1 MNLDSA
7 KKLINVKS
15 KREKMRKTYLFIA
28 KMFITVIFSFFISA
42 SSASLEVYAQTSD
55 NYTILNIKNEIS
67 DGKDKE
73 VTMLFEGER
82 RKIAQLTL
90 RNEMRLESHSVEEP
104 FILQCI
110 AGKGEL
116 IIGEGETAES
126 IELLPGTYITV
137 EANVLHDVVSQP
149 AVSILLIK
157 FPEE

>member
-1 MNLDSA
+1 M
-7 KKLINVKS
+7 KKP
-15 KREKMRKTYLFIA
+15 YLFIA
-28 KMFITVIFSFFISA
+28 KLFVTVVFSLFISV

-55 NYTILNIKNEIS
+55 NYTILNIENEIGG
-67 DGKDKE
+67 GKDKE

-90 RNEMRLESHSVEEP
+90 RNEMRLESHSVAEP

-110 AGKGEL
+110 VGKGEL

-149 AVSILLIK
+149 AISILLIR

>member
-1 MNLDSA
+1 
-7 KKLINVKS
+7 
-15 KREKMRKTYLFIA
+15 MRKPYFFIA
-28 KMFITVIFSFFISA
+28 KLFVIVIFLLFICV

-55 NYTILNIKNEIS
+55 NYTILNIKNEIG

-73 VTMLFEGER
+73 VIMLFEGER

-90 RNEMRLESHSVEEP
+90 RNSMRLESHSVKEP

-126 IELLPGTYITV
+126 IELLPGTHITV

-149 AVSILLIK
+149 AISILLIK
-157 FPEE
+157 LLKE